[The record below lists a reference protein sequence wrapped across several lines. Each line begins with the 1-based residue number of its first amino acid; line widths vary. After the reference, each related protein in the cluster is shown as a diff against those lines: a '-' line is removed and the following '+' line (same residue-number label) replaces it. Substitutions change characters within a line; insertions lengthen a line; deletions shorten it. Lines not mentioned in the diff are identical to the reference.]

1 VTETNKR
8 QRRRLYVGE
17 EQWFG
22 LLQEVGLPALRRGFL
37 AAGVTPTVA
46 GQLVWFL
53 YEQLTLDRALSGTSR
68 TRYREE
74 LERLDYDIVARE
86 ARRAMPLLLNSPC
99 SCVVEVAA

>member
-1 VTETNKR
+1 VTETSGR
-8 QRRRLYVGE
+8 QRRRYYVGE
-17 EQWFG
+17 DRWFG

-37 AAGVTPTVA
+37 AAGVSTTIA

-53 YEQLTLDRALSGTSR
+53 YEQLTLDRSMSSESR
-68 TRYREE
+68 SRYRRE
-74 LERLDYDIVARE
+74 LEGLDYDIVARE